1 MRAELVFVALL
12 TFVYLNS
19 VFVIEPI
26 LDVWYFMLSSTM
38 CCGKLL
44 IAWVYMV
51 YKAPGYVEPSL
62 EWN

>member
-1 MRAELVFVALL
+1 MVFVALL

-38 CCGKLL
+38 CCLKCLMVW
-44 IAWVYMV
+44 AFMV

-62 EWN
+62 EWS